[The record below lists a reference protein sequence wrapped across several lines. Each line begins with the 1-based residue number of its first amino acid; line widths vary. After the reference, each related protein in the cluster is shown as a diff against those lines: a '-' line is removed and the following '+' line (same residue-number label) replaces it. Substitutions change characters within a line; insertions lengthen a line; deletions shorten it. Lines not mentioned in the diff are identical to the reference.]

1 MNAAHLHLMV
11 NHLPL
16 FAVLFALVFLAIGLW
31 RPLLPVVR
39 RAGLVLLVVGGLGGG
54 AAYLSG
60 EPAEEIV
67 EEQAQ
72 FDHDRVEEHEDAG
85 MFGMISTA
93 IAGLLALGI
102 LWRSRGKM
110 VGGRATI
117 LALVVGLWAMA
128 VLARTAWL
136 GGKIQHP
143 ELRDGAA
150 AIAPAPGDDHD

>member
-16 FAVLFALVFLAIGLW
+16 FAVLFALVFLVIGLW
-31 RPLLPVVR
+31 RPALPVVR

-67 EEQAQ
+67 EEQALV
-72 FDHDRVEEHEDAG
+72 DHDRVEEHEDAG
-85 MFGMISTA
+85 KFGLISTA
-93 IAGLLALGI
+93 IAGVLALAI
-102 LWRSRGKM
+102 LWRSRNAAI
-110 VGGRATI
+110 GRGATI

-143 ELRDGAA
+143 ELRTGAG

>member
-1 MNAAHLHLMV
+1 MNAAHFHLMV

-39 RAGLVLLVVGGLGGG
+39 RAGLVFLVVGGLGGG

-72 FDHDRVEEHEDAG
+72 VDHDDIHEHEEAG
-85 MFGMISTA
+85 KFGMISTA
-93 IAGLLALGI
+93 IAGVLALLI
-102 LWRSRGKM
+102 LWRSRGAPVANKA
-110 VGGRATI
+110 VI

-143 ELRDGAA
+143 ELRGGIEATV
-150 AIAPAPGDDHD
+150 PVPGDDQD